1 MSTGSADTIFPDLEV
16 FSKHYG
22 MVSVYIGNNFTHY
35 TNYNLSACRSGREI
49 QVNFIFIIDKQA
61 VEVGKC
67 DLIKNGVFP
76 ECQFRSQT
84 CSFNVTGFDFSAL
97 YMVQCPL
104 INSSSSYHINSVEQ
118 QIGPADALEICPSK
132 HNKFI
137 CGQHKINIL

>member
-1 MSTGSADTIFPDLEV
+1 MHYLAV
-16 FSKHYG
+16 FSIHYG
-22 MVSVYIGNNFTHY
+22 MMYVYIGNNFTSA
-35 TNYNLSACRSGREI
+35 NCYNLSACRSGHEI
-49 QVNFIFIIDKQA
+49 YFNFIFIIDKQA
-61 VEVGKC
+61 VEMEKC

-132 HNKFI
+132 YNKCI
-137 CGQHKINIL
+137 VLIALNYY